1 MTRDELVIKK
11 KEIGKKIAD
20 VNTIIQEK
28 KARKEDCSLEI
39 QMKSYYEKEL
49 FPVKD
54 ALAKEGA
61 QFNEVFLKVVQKA
74 LPVDVKQKLEVMT
87 LKCMNENLKMH
98 EISHLDFSLYN
109 ESDLEILSS
118 KYPQLMKSI
127 SKMIEANNKQKV
139 EARKL
144 MATLN
149 TRLTPDEQHLVK
161 EVKEFLSNIV
171 NK

>member
-1 MTRDELVIKK
+1 
-11 KEIGKKIAD
+11 
-20 VNTIIQEK
+20 
-28 KARKEDCSLEI
+28 
-39 QMKSYYEKEL
+39 
-49 FPVKD
+49 
-54 ALAKEGA
+54 
-61 QFNEVFLKVVQKA
+61 
-74 LPVDVKQKLEVMT
+74 
-87 LKCMNENLKMH
+87 MNENLKMH

-118 KYPQLMKSI
+118 KYPQLLKSI